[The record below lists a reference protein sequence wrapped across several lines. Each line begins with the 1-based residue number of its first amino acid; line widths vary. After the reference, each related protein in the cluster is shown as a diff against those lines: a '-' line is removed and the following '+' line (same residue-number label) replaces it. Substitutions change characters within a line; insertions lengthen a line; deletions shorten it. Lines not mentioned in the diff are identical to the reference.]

1 MNANVRAHLRNAHE
15 RLEDAKGMLSLSR
28 YAGTVNRTY
37 YVMFEAASAML
48 SAVAIEVDT
57 HYGVKI
63 KFGELFVKTGR
74 VDPKF
79 GRDLARALD
88 LREDADYAVDSRAEV
103 PCEVAEEQLQ
113 KASEF
118 LRMAEEFLEAAG
130 GKHETGQSTQAL

>member
-1 MNANVRAHLRNAHE
+1 
-15 RLEDAKGMLSLSR
+15 MLSLSR

-48 SAVAIEVDT
+48 SAVDIEVDT

-79 GRDLARALD
+79 GRDLSRALD

-103 PCEVAEEQLQ
+103 PREVAEEELR
-113 KASEF
+113 KAAEF
-118 LRMAEEFLEAAG
+118 LAMAEEFLEASG
-130 GKHETGQSTQAL
+130 GKQA

>member
-48 SAVAIEVDT
+48 SAAGLELDS

-79 GRDLARALD
+79 GRYLSQGLD
-88 LREDADYAVDSRAEV
+88 LREDADYALDLRAEV
-103 PCEVAEEQLQ
+103 PRQVAEEQFQ

-118 LRMAEEFLEAAG
+118 LEMAEEFLKAFG
-130 GKHETGQSTQAL
+130 GGFEPGEIT

>member
-1 MNANVRAHLRNAHE
+1 MKANVRAHLRNAHE

-48 SAVAIEVDT
+48 SAADMELDT

-79 GRDLARALD
+79 GRYFSRALD
-88 LREDADYAVDSRAEV
+88 LREDADYALDSRAEV
-103 PCEVAEEQLQ
+103 PRDVAEEQLR

-118 LRMAEEFLEAAG
+118 LEMAEEYLGGTG
-130 GKHETGQSTQAL
+130 GKQA

>member
-48 SAVAIEVDT
+48 SALDIEVDT

-63 KFGELFVKTGR
+63 KFGELFVKRGR

-88 LREDADYAVDSRAEV
+88 LREDADYAVDSRADV
-103 PCEVAEEQLQ
+103 PREVAEEQLQ

-118 LRMAEEFLEAAG
+118 LRMAEEFLEASG
-130 GKHETGQSTQAL
+130 GKQA

>member
-1 MNANVRAHLRNAHE
+1 MNANVRAHLRKAHE

-37 YVMFEAASAML
+37 YAMFEAASAML
-48 SAVAIEVDT
+48 SAADMELDT

-79 GRDLARALD
+79 GRYLSRALD
-88 LREDADYAVDSRAEV
+88 LREDADYALDSRAEV
-103 PCEVAEEQLQ
+103 PRDVAEEQVR

-118 LRMAEEFLEAAG
+118 LEMAKQFLEASG
-130 GKHETGQSTQAL
+130 GKQA

>member
-1 MNANVRAHLRNAHE
+1 MNANVRAHLRDAHE

-48 SAVAIEVDT
+48 AAEDVEVDT

-79 GRDLARALD
+79 GRDLSRALA
-88 LREDADYAVDSRAEV
+88 LREDADYAIDSRAEV
-103 PCEVAEEQLQ
+103 PKEVAQDQ
-113 KASEF
+113 FRKASEF
-118 LRMAEEFLEAAG
+118 LEMAEKFLMPAG
-130 GKHETGQSTQAL
+130 GNHEAGQRE

>member
-15 RLEDAKGMLSLSR
+15 RLEDAKAMLSLSR

-48 SAVAIEVDT
+48 SAADMELDT

-63 KFGELFVKTGR
+63 KFGELFVKTGK

-79 GRDLARALD
+79 GRHLSQGLD
-88 LREDADYAVDSRAEV
+88 LREDADYALDSRAEV
-103 PCEVAEEQLQ
+103 PRDVAEDQLR

-118 LRMAEEFLEAAG
+118 LGMAEEFLKAAG
-130 GKHETGQSTQAL
+130 GELEPGQSM

>member
-1 MNANVRAHLRNAHE
+1 
-15 RLEDAKGMLSLSR
+15 MLSLSR

-48 SAVAIEVDT
+48 SAADMELDT
-57 HYGVKI
+57 HHGVKI

-79 GRDLARALD
+79 GRYLSRALD
-88 LREDADYAVDSRAEV
+88 LREDADYALDSRADV
-103 PCEVAEEQLQ
+103 PRDVAEEQLQ

-118 LRMAEEFLEAAG
+118 LEMAKEFLELSG
-130 GKHETGQSTQAL
+130 GKHESGQST

>member
-1 MNANVRAHLRNAHE
+1 MNVNVRAHLRNAHE

-48 SAVAIEVDT
+48 SAADMELDT
-57 HYGVKI
+57 HHGVKI

-79 GRDLARALD
+79 GRYLSRALD
-88 LREDADYAVDSRAEV
+88 LREDADYALDSRAG
-103 PCEVAEEQLQ
+103 
-113 KASEF
+113 
-118 LRMAEEFLEAAG
+118 AARCRRRTAPKG
-130 GKHETGQSTQAL
+130 IRIP

>member
-15 RLEDAKGMLSLSR
+15 RPEDAKGMLSLSR

-37 YVMFEAASAML
+37 YVMFEAASAMR
-48 SAVAIEVDT
+48 SAVNIECDT

-79 GRDLARALD
+79 GRYLSRALD
-88 LREDADYAVDSRAEV
+88 LREDADYALDSRAEV
-103 PCEVAEEQLQ
+103 PRDVAEEQLR

-118 LRMAEEFLEAAG
+118 LEMAEEFLKAAG
-130 GKHETGQSTQAL
+130 GWLELSQIE

>member
-1 MNANVRAHLRNAHE
+1 MNANARAHLRNAHE

-48 SAVAIEVDT
+48 SAADMELDT

-63 KFGELFVKTGR
+63 KFGELFVKTGK

-79 GRDLARALD
+79 GRYLSQGLD
-88 LREDADYAVDSRAEV
+88 LREDADYALDSRAEV
-103 PCEVAEEQLQ
+103 PRDVAEEQLRR
-113 KASEF
+113 ASEF
-118 LRMAEEFLEAAG
+118 LEMAENFLEAAG
-130 GKHETGQSTQAL
+130 GELGPGQST

>member
-1 MNANVRAHLRNAHE
+1 MNANVRAHLRKAHE

-48 SAVAIEVDT
+48 SAVGIEVDT

-79 GRDLARALD
+79 GRYFSRALD
-88 LREDADYAVDSRAEV
+88 LREDADYALDSRAEV
-103 PCEVAEEQLQ
+103 PREVAEEEFR
-113 KASEF
+113 KAADF
-118 LRMAEEFLEAAG
+118 LAMAEEFLGGAG
-130 GKHETGQSTQAL
+130 GKQA

>member
-15 RLEDAKGMLSLSR
+15 RLEDARGMLSLSR

-48 SAVAIEVDT
+48 AGADVEVDT

-63 KFGELFVKTGR
+63 KLGELFVKTGR
-74 VDPKF
+74 VNPKF
-79 GRDLARALD
+79 GRDLSRALD
-88 LREDADYAVDSRAEV
+88 LREDADYAIDSRAEV
-103 PCEVAEEQLQ
+103 PREVAEEQFQ

-118 LRMAEEFLEAAG
+118 LEMAESFLKAAG
-130 GKHETGQSTQAL
+130 GKHEAGQKY